1 MLPQAR
7 DRTFLNRADPR
18 VRGRVTW
25 FPLNGHGL
33 NMGDVGGGFV
43 LPPAQTF
50 LSNGDPGP
58 LAKGSSA
65 SVAASCT
72 AASMGIAGGAARTF
86 IFKIVNEDQS
96 ISYPLFG
103 LGNASAGQ
111 DSTLYRSGYNN
122 LTLDG
127 WGGADFS
134 FPAGP
139 SYSSATLTGVITSDP
154 LSGTMNY
161 YGRFVRPDQSSGL
174 LNASAVRT
182 GISTPAN
189 APLFYSWWPATGGGG
204 NPVSTS
210 RLFYLGIL
218 GGTLWSAAEAWD
230 FVQFPD
236 ALWTPLAP
244 LRPRSSLVTRLRFP
258 VSPRPRHPHLLQP
271 RRRQA
276 TSPSP

>member
-1 MLPQAR
+1 VLPQAR

-25 FPLNGHGL
+25 FPLNGHGR
-33 NMGDVGGGFV
+33 NMGDVGG
-43 LPPAQTF
+43 
-50 LSNGDPGP
+50 GDPGP

-111 DSTLYRSGYNN
+111 DSTLYRSGYND

-139 SYSSATLTGVITSDP
+139 SYSSATLTGVITRPAQRHHELLRAVRAARPIERSAQRV
-154 LSGTMNY
+154 G
-161 YGRFVRPDQSSGL
+161 RPD
-174 LNASAVRT
+174 R
-182 GISTPAN
+182 
-189 APLFYSWWPATGGGG
+189 
-204 NPVSTS
+204 
-210 RLFYLGIL
+210 
-218 GGTLWSAAEAWD
+218 D
-230 FVQFPD
+230 
-236 ALWTPLAP
+236 
-244 LRPRSSLVTRLRFP
+244 
-258 VSPRPRHPHLLQP
+258 RHPGQRALVLLMVASNG
-271 RRRQA
+271 RRRQSRLHLQTVLPGHPGRHA
-276 TSPSP
+276 LEPGRSLGLRAGPGRIVDAAGSPPAEK

>member
-1 MLPQAR
+1 VLPQAR

-25 FPLNGHGL
+25 FPLNGHGR
-33 NMGDVGGGFV
+33 NMGDVGG
-43 LPPAQTF
+43 
-50 LSNGDPGP
+50 GDPGP

-154 LSGTMNY
+154 LSGNMNY
-161 YGRFVRPDQSSGL
+161 YRPDRDQHPGQRALVL
-174 LNASAVRT
+174 LMVASNGR
-182 GISTPAN
+182 
-189 APLFYSWWPATGGGG
+189 
-204 NPVSTS
+204 
-210 RLFYLGIL
+210 R
-218 GGTLWSAAEAWD
+218 
-230 FVQFPD
+230 
-236 ALWTPLAP
+236 
-244 LRPRSSLVTRLRFP
+244 
-258 VSPRPRHPHLLQP
+258 RHPCLHLQIVLP
-271 RRRQA
+271 GHPGRHAMERGRGLGLRA
-276 TSPSP
+276 GPGRIVDAAGSPPAEK